1 MIVGIIIVL
10 LALFLF
16 IAGYFYGDK
25 VKQIIVTEISKK
37 LNIEVS
43 VREID
48 FTVFRNFPE
57 ASVELIDLKT
67 VEKNPLYTEP
77 LLKAGRLSL
86 LFDLLDILSGDY
98 TIEKVVIK
106 NASLHLEA
114 KGENENNYSIFNSA
128 EPGKKSSVRLNLKKV
143 FLIEVEVYYFNQPSD
158 QEYKFKV
165 KSGNLK
171 GAFSTGNYL
180 LEMDGEIF
188 SDFIRSG
195 EISFLKSKQL
205 NAKLLMNV
213 DRAKGL
219 YTLKSTEVVMDGI
232 KVILSGTIL
241 ESQNGNLLDLHLK
254 ADKSPLKTLI
264 NLIPDEYKKG
274 IEDYSLDGALA
285 IAIDIKGEFSGN
297 NIPAVN
303 CSFTLFDGSI
313 TDRPSGL
320 AFRNVS
326 FKGTFENGE
335 LRRSESFLLRLFDIK
350 AGINAG
356 DVEGELSFL
365 NFRKPTITVS
375 LSSKIN
381 LDKLDQIMQIED
393 LQSISGRLD
402 LNIKFSNN
410 LKSLHKFTIHDFLSS
425 KTTGSMKISNV
436 SLKLKDIPVN
446 YNNLNGS
453 FKFNNKDLL
462 IEDFAGNINESDF
475 KMTGYFLNMMAFAFL
490 PGESIRI
497 KADFSSSNL
506 NMDDLLSIRKDKAGS
521 TYRMKFS
528 DRLSFDI
535 DLSLKKFTFGT
546 FKGEQIRGN
555 AVMRSNKL
563 MINNASFSS
572 MEGTTVLN
580 GWVDGNYTD
589 KFWVNFTADMKNVD
603 ISQFFYQLGEF
614 GQENITSDHIKG
626 KVDATIYYKSF
637 IDPGLSIDPA
647 SVYALGDIVI
657 RQGEL
662 IRYTPLYKLSK
673 YLKNKELE
681 HIRFSTLKNQIEIKE
696 EVIYIPEMD
705 IESTTLN
712 LSIMG
717 NHSFENNID
726 YHVRVL
732 LSELLSKRDKK
743 KEEEIEGIF
752 PEEDGLGRTT
762 LYLHM
767 TGNAEDPD
775 IKYDTKEV
783 RKKISADMKKEK
795 LELKDVFKKEFGETE
810 NKINT
815 GNDDFENSLPDAGKN
830 FKIEWEEEDSTDP
843 TKKTSQPV
851 KPQKEPDKKPDKKEF
866 IIEWDEEND
875 TLR

>member
-143 FLIEVEVYYFNQPSD
+143 FLIEVEVYYFNQLSD

-365 NFRKPTITVS
+365 NFRKPAITVT

-436 SLKLKDIPVN
+436 SLKLKDSPVN

>member
-1 MIVGIIIVL
+1 
-10 LALFLF
+10 
-16 IAGYFYGDK
+16 
-25 VKQIIVTEISKK
+25 
-37 LNIEVS
+37 
-43 VREID
+43 
-48 FTVFRNFPE
+48 
-57 ASVELIDLKT
+57 
-67 VEKNPLYTEP
+67 
-77 LLKAGRLSL
+77 
-86 LFDLLDILSGDY
+86 
-98 TIEKVVIK
+98 
-106 NASLHLEA
+106 
-114 KGENENNYSIFNSA
+114 
-128 EPGKKSSVRLNLKKV
+128 
-143 FLIEVEVYYFNQPSD
+143 
-158 QEYKFKV
+158 
-165 KSGNLK
+165 
-171 GAFSTGNYL
+171 
-180 LEMDGEIF
+180 
-188 SDFIRSG
+188 
-195 EISFLKSKQL
+195 
-205 NAKLLMNV
+205 
-213 DRAKGL
+213 
-219 YTLKSTEVVMDGI
+219 
-232 KVILSGTIL
+232 
-241 ESQNGNLLDLHLK
+241 
-254 ADKSPLKTLI
+254 
-264 NLIPDEYKKG
+264 
-274 IEDYSLDGALA
+274 
-285 IAIDIKGEFSGN
+285 
-297 NIPAVN
+297 
-303 CSFTLFDGSI
+303 
-313 TDRPSGL
+313 
-320 AFRNVS
+320 
-326 FKGTFENGE
+326 
-335 LRRSESFLLRLFDIK
+335 
-350 AGINAG
+350 
-356 DVEGELSFL
+356 
-365 NFRKPTITVS
+365 
-375 LSSKIN
+375 
-381 LDKLDQIMQIED
+381 
-393 LQSISGRLD
+393 
-402 LNIKFSNN
+402 
-410 LKSLHKFTIHDFLSS
+410 
-425 KTTGSMKISNV
+425 MKISGV
-436 SLKLKDIPVN
+436 SLKLKDSPVD
-446 YNNLNGS
+446 YHNLNGS

-475 KMTGYFLNMMAFAFL
+475 KMTGYFLNMMAFVFL

-506 NMDDLLSIRKDKAGS
+506 DMDDLLSIRKDKAGS

-546 FKGEQIRGN
+546 FKGEHIRGN

-572 MEGTTVLN
+572 MDGTTVLN
-580 GWVDGNYTD
+580 GSVDGNYTD

-614 GQENITSDHIKG
+614 GQQNITSDNIKG
-626 KVDATIYYKSF
+626 NVDATIYYKSF
-637 IDPGLSIDPA
+637 IDPGLKIDPA

-726 YHVRVL
+726 YHVRIL

-810 NKINT
+810 NKINS

-830 FKIEWEEEDSTDP
+830 FKIEWDEEDSTDLK
-843 TKKTSQPV
+843 KKTSQPV
-851 KPQKEPDKKPDKKEF
+851 KPQKEPDKKTDKKEF

>member
-143 FLIEVEVYYFNQPSD
+143 FLIEVEVYYFNQLSD

-365 NFRKPTITVS
+365 NFRKPAITVS